1 MYILFLQCI
10 FVLLLL
16 SSQSEGSVQTGGDG
30 EDFCEVSDQQ
40 K

>member
-1 MYILFLQCI
+1 MYIFTTHFCLASAFP
-10 FVLLLL
+10 
-16 SSQSEGSVQTGGDG
+16 QSEGSVQTGGDG